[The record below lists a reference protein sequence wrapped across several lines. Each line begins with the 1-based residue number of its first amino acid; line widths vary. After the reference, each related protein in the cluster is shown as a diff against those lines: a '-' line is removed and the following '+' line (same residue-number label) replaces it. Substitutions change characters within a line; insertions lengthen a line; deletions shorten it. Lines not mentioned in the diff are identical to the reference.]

1 MVNDAA
7 AAKAMSSASERVV
20 EKSSSE
26 DELFVTPNGNNYREL
41 DPSEGYHIQR
51 RSEQESREGDE
62 EKKAHLFVHWRRKL
76 SVRPELE

>member
-26 DELFVTPNGNNYREL
+26 DELFVTPNGKDERE
-41 DPSEGYHIQR
+41 
-51 RSEQESREGDE
+51 RETELTVRVGE
-62 EKKAHLFVHWRRKL
+62 RKD
-76 SVRPELE
+76 SNADR